1 MATAH
6 KKAARKSPPMQK
18 GTLVMWNDP
27 KGFGFIRPESGE
39 EDYFVHISVFKRGME
54 RRPETGDIV
63 HFRPAEL
70 PGKRR
75 ASFALV
81 ENLQASP
88 PERKP
93 FVLQPR
99 PQSWM
104 ATLLII
110 TPLVLSGYLL
120 LARNPLP
127 FFSYVFFSILT
138 MMLYGADKAHAAIK
152 SWRVPEIYL
161 HILELLGGW
170 PGALMAQNAFRH
182 KTRKSLYLYIFWGI
196 IALHL
201 LAWAAYFFW
210 VFRQEAF

>member
-1 MATAH
+1 
-6 KKAARKSPPMQK
+6 
-18 GTLVMWNDP
+18 MWNDH

-39 EDYFVHISVFKRGME
+39 EDYFVHISVFKKGAP
-54 RRPETGDIV
+54 RRPETGDVI

-81 ENLQASP
+81 ENINVP

-99 PQSWM
+99 HQSW
-104 ATLLII
+104 ATTLLII

-120 LARNPLP
+120 LAKNPIP
-127 FFSYVFFSILT
+127 FFSYMFFSILT

-152 SWRVPEIYL
+152 SWRVPELYL
-161 HILELLGGW
+161 HLLELMGGW

-182 KTRKSLYLYIFWGI
+182 KTRKSLYLYIFRSI

-201 LAWAAYFFW
+201 LAWAVYFYW
-210 VFRQEAF
+210 VFQHDGL